1 MSRAFFQNFRPR
13 TSGIGFEARSSARA
27 DGDKH
32 APETHHFRLLFDQ
45 LIFAAGNHPDKS
57 PRVGPTVNQR
67 VKLPAHSRDF
77 SVLIRH
83 ASCSERLLST
93 PNDNQENEDAARCY
107 LQTPGEQGRCCSGR
121 QPRNGAVT
129 ALRLASEVASVVV
142 AAPPGEVDGIAAVV
156 EEITGLGGQAVGAT
170 FDAAEDESFAALLDK
185 AAKTFGGIDI
195 FHANF
200 ADQSIIFDDSNAI
213 EVDDAVLDRTLEIN
227 LKGMARATRHA
238 LPRLLSRGG
247 GAMIYSSSAAAP
259 YRRR

>member
-1 MSRAFFQNFRPR
+1 MQHDVICKRLANKVAVVAGASR
-13 TSGIGFEARSSARA
+13 GI
-27 DGDKH
+27 
-32 APETHHFRLLFDQ
+32 
-45 LIFAAGNHPDKS
+45 
-57 PRVGPTVNQR
+57 
-67 VKLPAHSRDF
+67 
-77 SVLIRH
+77 
-83 ASCSERLLST
+83 
-93 PNDNQENEDAARCY
+93 
-107 LQTPGEQGRCCSGR
+107 
-121 QPRNGAVT
+121 GAVT
-129 ALRLASEVASVVV
+129 ALRLASEGACVVV

-259 YRRR
+259 IGDVERPCYAIAKAGIGALVRGVANRWGREGVRANAILPGYIMTPAILQKLPETMAEDMRRKTPAPRLGRGEDIAATVAMLSSADGEWINGQMISVDGGLTMR